1 MISVSLG
8 SFVLVLSEFL
18 PIGLLPNIASDLGI
32 GIGTAGLLIVATAI
46 AAAIGAPVIT
56 VVSSRIDR
64 RYVLWSLM
72 VLLIIADVVGAMAGS
87 FALLLVARVL
97 LGVTLGAFW
106 AIGAGIAGRLV
117 AAPQVIKATS
127 IITAGVSVA
136 TVVSLPLGSLV
147 ANLASWRL
155 AFVIGAGL
163 AVVALVGQLILLPS
177 IPSSS
182 RVAFR
187 TFGGLFRVQ
196 RARVGLIATAF
207 VFLAQFTAYTF
218 ITPYLEDLVKV
229 DTSTVTLALLVF
241 GIAGIAGN
249 FAFSVALSRNLV
261 GTLLFGKI
269 LLAVAIVLLP
279 LLAWTVPGV
288 FVLLV
293 VWGFVWGGMPLGMQ
307 TWMST
312 AAPGVAEGSLAMF
325 VTTIQLA
332 ISGGS
337 IVGAVTLGLGG
348 YGATF
353 TVSAVIAALG
363 FVTLLVLGRSGSSRA
378 ASAPAAPV
386 PVTTGA
392 VAVPCP

>member
-288 FVLLV
+288 FVLLI

-363 FVTLLVLGRSGSSRA
+363 FVTLLVLGRRGSSRA
-378 ASAPAAPV
+378 ASAAPV
-386 PVTTGA
+386 QVTTGA